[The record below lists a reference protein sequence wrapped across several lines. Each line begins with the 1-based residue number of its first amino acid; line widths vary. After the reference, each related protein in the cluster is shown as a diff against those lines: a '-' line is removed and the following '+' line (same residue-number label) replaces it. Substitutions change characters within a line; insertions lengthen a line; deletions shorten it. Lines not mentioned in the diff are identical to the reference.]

1 MGNLRRLSDSYKL
14 RAEALRA
21 IAGMDLCM
29 STSKQLVSIARSYE
43 QMAACADAI
52 ARSHQKMLTEERQRL
67 GALNSGPDID
77 LTDEGRDMRGELA

>member
-1 MGNLRRLSDSYKL
+1 
-14 RAEALRA
+14 
-21 IAGMDLCM
+21 M
-29 STSKQLVSIARSYE
+29 STSEQLESIARSYE

-77 LTDEGRDMRGELA
+77 LTDEGRDMRGELS

>member
-1 MGNLRRLSDSYKL
+1 MDNLRRLSDSYRL
-14 RAEALRA
+14 RAEELRT
-21 IAGMDLCM
+21 IAEMDLCV

-67 GALNSGPDID
+67 GASISGPDID
-77 LTDEGRDMRGELA
+77 LTDEGRDMSGELS